1 MPKGATTTEAPAT
14 AAPTTPTPAA
24 AAPTPKPKTAAPA
37 AGTAPRR
44 PKTSAAAAPP
54 AGPSL
59 GQLLEASR
67 SAREQPYLEA
77 IGRVEKL
84 RQMGQIGPSAAPM
97 TASGAIGLGQMVG
110 VLPKPTLRPSATQ
123 YATMQ
128 PMTIPA
134 AQRPVPTGVAP
145 SQRAPM
151 VVRPT
156 QAPTPLTSE
165 ELETQTPRKLAQ
177 RAMETGKQFS
187 DAIGAYEKG
196 RNTLRTTVRSPDVAK
211 SEFPALAAEQRKRL
225 EAVLNLAAQMREYG
239 FVGTN
244 EELIGQF
251 APK

>member
-1 MPKGATTTEAPAT
+1 MPKGATTAEAPAT
-14 AAPTTPTPAA
+14 AAPTTPAPAA
-24 AAPTPKPKTAAPA
+24 AAPKSKTSAPA

-44 PKTSAAAAPP
+44 PKTPAAAAPP
-54 AGPSL
+54 EGPSL

-77 IGRVEKL
+77 LGRVEKL
-84 RQMGQIGPSAAPM
+84 RQTGQIGPSTAPM

-123 YATMQ
+123 YPSMQ

-134 AQRPVPTGVAP
+134 TQRPVPMGAEP

-156 QAPTPLTSE
+156 QAPTPLTPQ
-165 ELETQTPRKLAQ
+165 ELETQTPRQLAT
-177 RAMETGKQFS
+177 RAMETGRQFS
-187 DAIGAYEKG
+187 DAISAYRQAKDK
-196 RNTLRTTVRSPDVAK
+196 TDTTVQSPDVAR
-211 SEFPALAAEQRKRL
+211 SAFPALAAEQRKRL
-225 EAVLNLAAQMREYG
+225 EAVLSLAAQMREYG
-239 FVGTN
+239 FVGSN
-244 EELIGQF
+244 EELMTQF

>member
-1 MPKGATTTEAPAT
+1 MLPKGATTTEAPAT
-14 AAPTTPTPAA
+14 AAPTTPAPAA
-24 AAPTPKPKTAAPA
+24 AAPKPKTSAPA

-44 PKTSAAAAPP
+44 PTPASVAAKAESDAWYAQAAEKTIAA
-54 AGPSL
+54 
-59 GQLLEASR
+59 EK
-67 SAREQPYLEA
+67 EKPYLEA

-84 RQMGQIGPSAAPM
+84 REMGQIGAVERRAPSYA
-97 TASGAIGLGQMVG
+97 
-110 VLPKPTLRPSATQ
+110 RPRADLDPQIS

-134 AQRPVPTGVAP
+134 AQRPVPTGAAP

-156 QAPTPLTSE
+156 QAPTPLTAG
-165 ELETQTPRKLAQ
+165 ELETQTPRQLAQ

-187 DAIGAYEKG
+187 DAIGAYQQARATTG
-196 RNTLRTTVRSPDVAK
+196 TTVRSPDVAK

-239 FVGTN
+239 FVGSN